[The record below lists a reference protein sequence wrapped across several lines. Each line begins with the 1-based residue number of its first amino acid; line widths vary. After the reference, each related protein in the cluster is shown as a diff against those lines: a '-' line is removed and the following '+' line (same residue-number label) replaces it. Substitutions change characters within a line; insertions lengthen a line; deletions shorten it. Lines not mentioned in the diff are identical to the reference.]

1 MYIDGVYYKYYPK
14 IREEEIGKNT
24 GNKFVDTCK
33 LSNLYLPGLGGD
45 YDGDT
50 VTVRGVYTN
59 EANEEL
65 MKFKDSK
72 MNFIDLGS
80 SNIRSSSGDVI
91 QAIYCFTKV
100 LDSDKNKL
108 TQPTFK

>member
-1 MYIDGVYYKYYPK
+1 M
-14 IREEEIGKNT
+14 
-24 GNKFVDTCK
+24 K

-91 QAIYCFTKV
+91 QAIYSFTKV
-100 LDSDKNKL
+100 LEADKNKL

>member
-1 MYIDGVYYKYYPK
+1 
-14 IREEEIGKNT
+14 
-24 GNKFVDTCK
+24 
-33 LSNLYLPGLGGD
+33 
-45 YDGDT
+45 
-50 VTVRGVYTN
+50 
-59 EANEEL
+59 

-91 QAIYCFTKV
+91 QAIYSFTKV
-100 LDSDKNKL
+100 LEADKNKL